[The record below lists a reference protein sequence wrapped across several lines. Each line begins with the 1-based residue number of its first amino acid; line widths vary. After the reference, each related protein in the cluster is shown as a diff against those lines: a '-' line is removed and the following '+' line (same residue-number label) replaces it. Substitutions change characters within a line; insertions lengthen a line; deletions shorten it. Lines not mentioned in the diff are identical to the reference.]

1 MTNTESKQKAIEFA
15 RNYPVVLKDSPFLG
29 PVSIAN
35 VGSYNGR
42 VIVNLCL
49 RTARSGENNASISF
63 PQEWS
68 KASKFQAGDVVN
80 VKIEDGYIKN
90 IWHARPEP
98 VRAHSISA
106 AVVNQQ
112 VAEAIENQHSEAV
125 AQSVEAELAE
135 VAESTTGEL
144 PPF

>member
-1 MTNTESKQKAIEFA
+1 
-15 RNYPVVLKDSPFLG
+15 VLKDSPFLG

-35 VGSYNGR
+35 VGAYNGR

-49 RTARSGENNASISF
+49 RTAKSGENNASISF

-80 VKIEDGYIKN
+80 VKIEDGYIRN

-98 VRAHSISA
+98 VRAHNISA
-106 AVVNQQ
+106 AAVNEHI
-112 VAEAIENQHSEAV
+112 AEAIQNQHSEAV
-125 AQSVEAELAE
+125 AQSAEAE
-135 VAESTTGEL
+135 VAEVVEATKGEL